1 MQKRKYK
8 PMVCSWNR
16 GPFEQC
22 KYIGNLALV
31 KRAKMFKNIIHILA
45 AQSLAS
51 LHPGWPDY
59 RRSPDLEY
67 AQHPSSIR
75 ALKKSSSEMYLLKIY
90 KSANWLVYVNR
101 YLCWSWY
108 IFVRKS
114 INWLVYVN
122 TATLLHLLCR
132 GRPKPLWGLNRCLSS
147 KLIQIPFS
155 DLFCNLFCIYMILNC
170 CW

>member
-1 MQKRKYK
+1 
-8 PMVCSWNR
+8 MVCSWNR

-31 KRAKMFKNIIHILA
+31 KRAKMLKKYQDIIHILA
-45 AQSLAS
+45 AQSFAS

-122 TATLLHLLCR
+122 TATLLHPTCSGLS
-132 GRPKPLWGLNRCLSS
+132 KPPRASTTVCLQNWN
-147 KLIQIPFS
+147 KFH
-155 DLFCNLFCIYMILNC
+155 FET
-170 CW
+170 